1 MAREKLDDEEIAGRI
16 HAMDGWSVRNGK
28 LHRELRFPTF
38 KDALAFMNAVGEQA
52 DEMDHHP
59 DWCNTYNRVVIDLMT
74 HDAGG
79 ITERD
84 FELATV
90 IDRAVAQG
98 SR

>member
-16 HAMDGWSVRNGK
+16 HAMEGWSVRNGK
-28 LHRELRFPTF
+28 LHRELKFPTF
-38 KDALAFMNAVGEQA
+38 KDALAFMNTVGEQA
-52 DEMDHHP
+52 DELDHHP

-84 FELATV
+84 FQLASV
-90 IDRAVAQG
+90 IDRAAALGV
-98 SR
+98 R